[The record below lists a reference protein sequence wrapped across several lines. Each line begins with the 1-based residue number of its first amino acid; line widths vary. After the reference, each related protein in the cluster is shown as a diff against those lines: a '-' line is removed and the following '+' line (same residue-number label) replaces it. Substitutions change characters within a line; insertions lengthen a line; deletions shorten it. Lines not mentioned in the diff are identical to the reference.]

1 MGDQLG
7 ACHRSQIKNYFD
19 RIRCGGWDSVGAG
32 RSLKKKKLQVCLR
45 ANAAPVRQAGLP
57 NLLFLIY
64 KMGVII
70 LTLPI

>member
-1 MGDQLG
+1 M
-7 ACHRSQIKNYFD
+7 
-19 RIRCGGWDSVGAG
+19 GAG